1 MATRRTPEEIERI
14 VDRCIELEQS
24 GGDILAYLW
33 GENYLTPRATWCNF
47 QREWLGRKPYQYTD
61 GKPKNRKEEKEMAR
75 IKKDGT
81 PAKKPGPKPN
91 YKKVEK
97 KEPEQL
103 PTVKIDGP
111 IVIKTPDGKETK
123 VGSAGDALNNM
134 ADAAADFF
142 GKCEEMGLMKEE
154 TKITQPVNY
163 DGFAVRAVEG
173 DYGSYHFQEINGKMW
188 IDYDDKEFSNQLSM
202 TVDQWRGFLAEL
214 RHAGLVLGVEL

>member
-1 MATRRTPEEIERI
+1 MATRRTPDEI
-14 VDRCIELEQS
+14 VDIVNHCVELEES

-33 GENYLTPRATWCNF
+33 SENYVTPRATWCNF
-47 QREWLGRKPYQYTD
+47 QREWLGRKPYEYTD

-123 VGSAGDALNNM
+123 VGSVGDALNNM

-163 DGFAVRAVEG
+163 DGFEMIGVRSKETG
-173 DYGSYHFQEINGKMW
+173 FRYEYSQEYKI
-188 IDYDDKEFSNQLSM
+188 FHV
-202 TVDQWRGFLAEL
+202 TVGCDSLDLHISDWKRLLDEL
-214 RHAGLVLGVEL
+214 QKVIPILGVEL